1 MPVFVIAEHIANS
14 GAYDILDI
22 EPAWIPGLA
31 NGGAKTAVDLTGIA
45 DPQNQGGGNTASS
58 VKAQVT
64 QVGSGGDFALSPAPA
79 LGFSGAAATDG
90 DGKFAGLVQ
99 LKPVLVA
106 GPSNAA
112 PAAQAALVPADTVRE
127 FLKANDVNA
136 SGGSTDAKASVVRVI
151 CVRK

>member
-1 MPVFVIAEHIANS
+1 M
-14 GAYDILDI
+14 
-22 EPAWIPGLA
+22 
-31 NGGAKTAVDLTGIA
+31 
-45 DPQNQGGGNTASS
+45 SS

-64 QVGSGGDFALSPAPA
+64 QVGSGSDFALSPPPA
-79 LGFSGAAATDG
+79 LGFSGAAAMDA
-90 DGKFAGLVQ
+90 DGKFVGLVQ

-106 GPSNAA
+106 GPPNAA

-127 FLKANDVNA
+127 FLKANGVDA